1 MDFSKNETFPYLVVI
16 QQFENLPFKNY
27 IGIPLS
33 QEEEDSVNIKESQG
47 ANEVADQTIPQGC
60 NQGLIGVDFGFQ
72 KAFF

>member
-1 MDFSKNETFPYLVVI
+1 M
-16 QQFENLPFKNY
+16 
-27 IGIPLS
+27 S

-60 NQGLIGVDFGFQ
+60 NQGLIGVDFVFQ